1 MKEVPLLMEEECP
14 AQECLVEDLKEEVR
28 MAVETRQVSPEE
40 RMAEDSLRESP
51 EERTAED
58 SQMESP
64 EERKAVGWPTDLED
78 SMAMVASW
86 AVEGRPTLTLVEEES
101 H

>member
-1 MKEVPLLMEEECP
+1 M
-14 AQECLVEDLKEEVR
+14 EDLKEEVR
-28 MAVETRQVSPEE
+28 TAVETRQVSPEE

-51 EERTAED
+51 EERT
-58 SQMESP
+58 
-64 EERKAVGWPTDLED
+64 AVGWPTDLED